1 MWNEKGF
8 SMIESLLT
16 ISILLVL
23 ISLIPIVFQLNHS
36 LYNKALEYHAI
47 QVAYEGVL
55 IAETTGMM
63 EGSKWIDDVEFH
75 WNVQHD
81 AICVQYIDLDK
92 ERLKCVNGNGK
103 F

>member
-16 ISILLVL
+16 ISILFML
-23 ISLIPIVFQLNHS
+23 ISLVPIVFQLNHS
-36 LYNKALEYHAI
+36 FYNKVLEYHAI

-55 IAETTGMM
+55 SAKTTGMM
-63 EGSKWIDDVEFH
+63 VGSKWIDEVEFH
-75 WNVQHD
+75 WNFQHD
-81 AICVQYIDLDK
+81 GICVQYHDLDK
-92 ERLKCVNGNGK
+92 ERSKCVNGNGE